1 MGKYIV
7 TVENRWDNLSLNHG
21 RVLIVEIVSSLS
33 QGLADH
39 QLMERD
45 EIFLVVV
52 DCWVLFNFFELFL
65 DFNVLGDNELLEL
78 GGQLKSMLGDLH
90 LYAFLNCLK
99 ERCPFI
105 GSGCSILKLVI
116 HRSFVVNLE
125 RVCKVP

>member
-7 TVENRWDNLSLNHG
+7 TVKNRWDNLSLNHG

-52 DCWVLFNFFELFL
+52 DCWVFFNFFELFL
-65 DFNVLGDNELLEL
+65 DFNVL
-78 GGQLKSMLGDLH
+78 
-90 LYAFLNCLK
+90 
-99 ERCPFI
+99 
-105 GSGCSILKLVI
+105 
-116 HRSFVVNLE
+116 
-125 RVCKVP
+125 